1 MNLLWVA
8 QIPTGIVLILST
20 RERLLKC
27 ALVFKK
33 QCALNRDV
41 ASSLCLSLLHKKIG
55 AYPLFF
61 GFIQ

>member
-33 QCALNRDV
+33 QCALNHLCV
-41 ASSLCLSLLHKKIG
+41 YPSCTKKLVPTHSSLALYNDSGI
-55 AYPLFF
+55 
-61 GFIQ
+61 